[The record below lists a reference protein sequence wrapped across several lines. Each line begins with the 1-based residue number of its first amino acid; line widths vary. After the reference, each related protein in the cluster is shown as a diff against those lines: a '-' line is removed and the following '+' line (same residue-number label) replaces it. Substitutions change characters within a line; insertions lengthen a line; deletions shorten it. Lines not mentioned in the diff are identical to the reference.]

1 MWALSPPY
9 LLVLHTY
16 LYYTFCLLYKSTL
29 VYFITREIQYIHLVF
44 LTHITWYLTPYC
56 LHVSKIPWHSSMFS
70 FWNCIRKKKI
80 WNNFINIFFFLTTN
94 SLNFGIVNISF
105 LFLSLFLHSY
115 ITIFKYKNQIKDNNK
130 VKANLKKIKKYIKKN
145 KQVKA
150 NCIYMFGYLYS

>member
-1 MWALSPPY
+1 MFLKSPGIPPCSP
-9 LLVLHTY
+9 
-16 LYYTFCLLYKSTL
+16 FEI
-29 VYFITREIQYIHLVF
+29 VYG
-44 LTHITWYLTPYC
+44 
-56 LHVSKIPWHSSMFS
+56 
-70 FWNCIRKKKI
+70 KKKKKFETI
-80 WNNFINIFFFLTTN
+80 LLIFFFFLTTN